1 MLAKLHGL
9 SETSIRFFFPYVPET
24 KGNESGLNAQTE
36 NTDRMPLSQ
45 HPRIAV
51 IADAH
56 FHDLCADYGFPGIMQ
71 GDRRLTF
78 RLLADTARSTRV
90 FNESYF
96 AFHHALEEIAASG
109 IRHVVL
115 LGDYSDDGQ
124 VETVNGVKRVLD
136 SYMARFGMRFYATVG
151 NHDIFGAAGRH
162 RAKRFMNEDG
172 TYSILSS
179 DPHMRDRGAHSVIA
193 SDRMYC
199 QGYPD
204 GLDAMADFG
213 FYPQP
218 GDLHWETPFGTDG
231 DPAARRYEVH
241 SPDGRTT
248 RALMDASYL
257 VEPFPGVWLLMI
269 DANVF
274 VPVDGVAPGDEGDLA
289 DSTSAGWNAMLVHKR
304 FVLDWMKDVARRA
317 RLEGKCLLTFSHY
330 PVLDPLD
337 STVDDEVALLG
348 RTGMSERIPG
358 ARVAEALIEA
368 GIDIHFSGHLHVNDT
383 ARYGSEDRFLINV
396 AMPSLVAFPG
406 AYKVITLCEQRL
418 EIETIGIDSMRL
430 DADVRQAYAR
440 EIVPAR
446 LEAGGLLD
454 VDDYGGF
461 LFEHLGH
468 LVGRRYLKREWPKDM
483 AELIR
488 NLSLTDVALLT
499 LMDEPVTAADAIDVV
514 AAARSDAGLQE
525 RLAKRLTEAGAA
537 VAQLSGI
544 SVMEFLADWYR
555 LRMGSEL
562 AFDWISKERMAA
574 YTAVG
579 QLFADGVLGDT
590 DTAQGRFALIFRMFE
605 KYASGLPSG
614 NFSIDR
620 TTGAISRNDPGSV
633 GKSAAVIW
641 GEASGR

>member
-1 MLAKLHGL
+1 
-9 SETSIRFFFPYVPET
+9 
-24 KGNESGLNAQTE
+24 
-36 NTDRMPLSQ
+36 MPSSK

-56 FHDLCADYGFPGIMQ
+56 FHDLYADYGFPGIVQ

-96 AFHHALEEIAASG
+96 AFHHALDEIAASG

-124 VETVNGVKRVLD
+124 VETVKGVKRVLD
-136 SYMARFGMRFYATVG
+136 DYAARFGMRFYATVG

-172 TYSILSS
+172 SYSILSS

-199 QGYPD
+199 RGYPD

-213 FYPQP
+213 FFPRP

-231 DPAARRYEVH
+231 NPAARFYQVQ
-241 SPDGRTT
+241 SPDGKTT
-248 RALMDASYL
+248 RSLMDASYL

-274 VPVDGVAPGDEGDLA
+274 VPVDGVSPGEAGDLA
-289 DSTSAGWNAMLVHKR
+289 DSTSAGWNAMLTHKR
-304 FVLDWMKDVARRA
+304 FVLDWMKDIAGRA
-317 RLEGKCLLTFSHY
+317 RHEGKCLLAFSHY

-337 STVDDEVALLG
+337 ATVDDEVALLG
-348 RTGMSERIPG
+348 RTGMSERIPTR
-358 ARVAEALIEA
+358 AVAEALIAA

-383 ARYGSEDRFLINV
+383 ARHDNGDRFLINV

-406 AYKVITLCEQRL
+406 AYKVVTVGEQRID
-418 EIETIGIDSMRL
+418 IETVGINAMPL
-430 DADVRQAYAR
+430 DADLRLAYDK
-440 EIVPAR
+440 EIVPSR
-446 LEAGGLLD
+446 LEAGSLLD

-461 LFEHLGH
+461 LFEHLAH
-468 LVGRRYLKREWPKDM
+468 LVGRRYLKREWPKDITAM
-483 AELIR
+483 IRTLDLDDLAALALI
-488 NLSLTDVALLT
+488 
-499 LMDEPVTAADAIDVV
+499 DEPVAAVDAIATL
-514 AAARSDAGLQE
+514 AAARTDAELQQ
-525 RLAKRLTEAGAA
+525 RLAAAGAGAA
-537 VAQLSGI
+537 QLS
-544 SVMEFLADWYR
+544 VTAMEFLADWYR

-562 AFDWISKERMAA
+562 AFDWITRERMAS
-574 YTAVG
+574 YRAVG
-579 QLFADGVLGDT
+579 QLFADGNWSDT
-590 DTAQGRFALIFRMFE
+590 NATQARFALIFRMFW

-620 TTGAISRNDPGSV
+620 MTGAISRIDLRQ
-633 GKSAAVIW
+633 
-641 GEASGR
+641 GEKKTAQQ

>member
-9 SETSIRFFFPYVPET
+9 SETRIRFFFPYVPET
-24 KGNESGLNAQTE
+24 KGNKSGLNAQTE
-36 NTDRMPLSQ
+36 NNQRMPPSK

-56 FHDLCADYGFPGIMQ
+56 FHDLYADYGFPGIVQ

-96 AFHHALEEIAASG
+96 AFHHALDEIAASG

-124 VETVNGVKRVLD
+124 VETVKGVKRVLD
-136 SYMARFGMRFYATVG
+136 DYAARFGMRFYATVG

-172 TYSILSS
+172 SYSILSS
-179 DPHMRDRGAHSVIA
+179 DPHLRDRGAHSVIA
-193 SDRMYC
+193 SDLMYC
-199 QGYPD
+199 RGYPD

-213 FYPQP
+213 FFPRS

-231 DPAARRYEVH
+231 HPAARLYQVQ
-241 SPDGRTT
+241 SPDGKTT
-248 RALMDASYL
+248 RSLMDASYL
-257 VEPFPGVWLLMI
+257 VEPFPCVWLLMI

-274 VPVDGVAPGDEGDLA
+274 VPVDGVAPGEAGDLA
-289 DSTSAGWNAMLVHKR
+289 DSTSAGWNAMLKHKR
-304 FVLDWMKDVARRA
+304 FVLDWMKDVAGRA
-317 RLEGKCLLTFSHY
+317 RHKGKCLLAFSHY

-337 STVDDEVALLG
+337 ATVDDEVALLG
-348 RTGMSERIPG
+348 RTGMSERIPTK
-358 ARVAEALIEA
+358 AVAEALIAA

-383 ARYGSEDRFLINV
+383 ARHGNGDRFLINV

-406 AYKVITLCEQRL
+406 AYKVVTVGEQHID
-418 EIETIGIDSMRL
+418 IETVGINAMRL
-430 DADVRQAYAR
+430 DADLRLAYDK
-440 EIVPAR
+440 EIVPSR

-468 LVGRRYLKREWPKDM
+468 LVGRRYLKREWPKDITAM
-483 AELIR
+483 IRSLDLADLAALALI
-488 NLSLTDVALLT
+488 
-499 LMDEPVTAADAIDVV
+499 DEPVAAADAITVLV
-514 AAARSDAGLQE
+514 AARTDAELQQ
-525 RLAKRLTEAGAA
+525 RLAKRLTTAGTGP
-537 VAQLSGI
+537 AQLS
-544 SVMEFLADWYR
+544 VTAMEFLADWYR

-562 AFDWISKERMAA
+562 AFDWITGERIAS
-574 YTAVG
+574 YRAVG
-579 QLFADGVLGDT
+579 QLFADGSWSDT
-590 DTAQGRFALIFRMFE
+590 NAAQARFALIFRMFG
-605 KYASGLPSG
+605 KYVSGLPSG

-620 TTGAISRNDPGSV
+620 TTGAISRIDLRPDEK
-633 GKSAAVIW
+633 KSAQQ
-641 GEASGR
+641 